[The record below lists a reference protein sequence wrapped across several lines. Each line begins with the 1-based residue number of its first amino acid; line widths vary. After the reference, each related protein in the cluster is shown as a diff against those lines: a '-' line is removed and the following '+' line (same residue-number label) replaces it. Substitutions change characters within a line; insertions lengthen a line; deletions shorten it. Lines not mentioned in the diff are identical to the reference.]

1 MMIQK
6 YKKSAKIIP
15 ICWLHEPSYNILQP
29 IFMHYI
35 IYIFSRLLNV
45 IMHTHTY
52 IYISQPS
59 LYIYIYTYYIVVCVR
74 VLSLSWHITFELSM
88 KIHRNHQSNPARISQ
103 KFPMKPGLGTH
114 AVGASEVPISDH
126 AELKER
132 LVGHFGHR
140 PRVVSWLICNHH

>member
-1 MMIQK
+1 MIQK

-29 IFMHYI
+29 IFTHYI

-52 IYISQPS
+52 IYQASKR
-59 LYIYIYTYYIVVCVR
+59 IYIYTYYIVVCVR

>member
-1 MMIQK
+1 MNH
-6 YKKSAKIIP
+6 
-15 ICWLHEPSYNILQP
+15 LTTSYNRFSCTIL
-29 IFMHYI
+29 
-35 IYIFSRLLNV
+35 
-45 IMHTHTY
+45 Y
-52 IYISQPS
+52 IYILQTFKCHNAHTHIYISGIQAD
-59 LYIYIYTYYIVVCVR
+59 IYIYTYYIVVCVR